1 MPSGLQMQHVQQKC
15 SCVPPWNYISHFL
28 LAIMRK
34 AKKETEMFS
43 VKNSAVCKMVANQAG
58 ADHHSN
64 NDALIIEMPNMA
76 YG

>member
-1 MPSGLQMQHVQQKC
+1 M
-15 SCVPPWNYISHFL
+15 L
-28 LAIMRK
+28 LCASLK
-34 AKKETEMFS
+34 LYFSFSVGNHEKSKKETEMFS

-64 NDALIIEMPNMA
+64 NDALIIEMPNMT